1 MRVDFEILSRCY
13 LLSTTFRES
22 LPSLF
27 PFVLKLFFC
36 RVPFLP
42 ATNRNKHIL
51 VVCIFCAL
59 LTVLNEQIGL
69 NLTSCPQR
77 LGSWFWAFPIF
88 LGRIW
93 TTWCHPPLPCTSQAW
108 LPCSKHMPARSTEH
122 RSSSASPDTP
132 QRNRTSAAYR
142 QSEIWI
148 VAIIKLDSSS
158 LQNICS
164 KLNEWYIY
172 VGKK

>member
-1 MRVDFEILSRCY
+1 MRVDFGILSRCC
-13 LLSTTFRES
+13 LLSSTFRES

-27 PFVLKLFFC
+27 PFVLKLFF
-36 RVPFLP
+36 RNVPFLSE
-42 ATNRNKHIL
+42 TNPNIHVLSNYAFSVLLWQSWMSKL
-51 VVCIFCAL
+51 VVRS
-59 LTVLNEQIGL
+59 
-69 NLTSCPQR
+69 LTSCPQR

-108 LPCSKHMPARSTEH
+108 LPCSKHMPERSTER

-148 VAIIKLDSSS
+148 VAINKLDSSS
-158 LQNICS
+158 LQNIGS
-164 KLNEWYIY
+164 KLNEWYI
-172 VGKK
+172 